1 MYPALK
7 DDVDDG
13 GILEN
18 FELLELE
25 KNRLKSNSAFNQA
38 HTRFIPSEDNRV
50 EPESVLSGVKSES
63 QFFAWDNIF
72 DAK

>member
-18 FELLELE
+18 FELLDVE
-25 KNRLKSNSAFNQA
+25 KNRLKSNSAFNPA
-38 HTRFIPSEDNRV
+38 HTRFTPN
-50 EPESVLSGVKSES
+50 
-63 QFFAWDNIF
+63 
-72 DAK
+72 